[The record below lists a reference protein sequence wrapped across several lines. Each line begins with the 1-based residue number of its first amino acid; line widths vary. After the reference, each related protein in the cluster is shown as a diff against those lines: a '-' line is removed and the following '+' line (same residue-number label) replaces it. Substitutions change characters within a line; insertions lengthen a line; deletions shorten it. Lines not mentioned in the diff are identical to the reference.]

1 MRWLIDG
8 EKSWRTLKG
17 KESIHRCFT
26 LESNV
31 TFSSKKVRK
40 EKRMS
45 IELKEKVRR

>member
-8 EKSWRTLKG
+8 EKFWRTLKG
-17 KESIHRCFT
+17 KEFIYRCFI

-31 TFSSKKVRK
+31 IFFFKKVRK